1 MGTPGSHRLHS
12 LTAFFKLTHF
22 RNFWPHFISFYLWFI
37 ILNTSKIEN
46 NANKLYRVDVLYAFF
61 DISMQLTQFDFDTV
75 NIVDIVDTI
84 DTVDRD
90 LKITL
95 ESEKYSKKSR
105 I

>member
-1 MGTPGSHRLHS
+1 M
-12 LTAFFKLTHF
+12 
-22 RNFWPHFISFYLWFI
+22 
-37 ILNTSKIEN
+37 
-46 NANKLYRVDVLYAFF
+46 LYAFF
-61 DISMQLTQFDFDTV
+61 GISIQLTQFDFDTV
-75 NIVDIVDTI
+75 NIVDIVDTIDTI

>member
-1 MGTPGSHRLHS
+1 ML
-12 LTAFFKLTHF
+12 
-22 RNFWPHFISFYLWFI
+22 
-37 ILNTSKIEN
+37 
-46 NANKLYRVDVLYAFF
+46 DAFF

>member
-1 MGTPGSHRLHS
+1 ML
-12 LTAFFKLTHF
+12 
-22 RNFWPHFISFYLWFI
+22 
-37 ILNTSKIEN
+37 
-46 NANKLYRVDVLYAFF
+46 DAFF
-61 DISMQLTQFDFDTV
+61 DISMQLTQFDLDTV

-95 ESEKYSKKSR
+95 ESEKCSKKSR